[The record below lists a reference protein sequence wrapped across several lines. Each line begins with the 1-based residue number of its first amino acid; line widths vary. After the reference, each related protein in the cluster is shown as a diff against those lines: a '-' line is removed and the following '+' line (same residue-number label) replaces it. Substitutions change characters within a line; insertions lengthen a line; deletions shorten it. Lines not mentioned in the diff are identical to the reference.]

1 MTSPDS
7 SHSPLA
13 SLHHSGTEVYYAAL
27 CERKL
32 WWFTHGMEQEHSSDL
47 VAQGR
52 NIHETSY
59 DRRRKELEIDG
70 AIRIDG
76 IEHGARGDPEAVL
89 TIHEVKKSRV
99 GARAQR
105 MQLLYYLYALRTKGI
120 ENVRGF
126 LEYPKLRKRE
136 RVELTPDAEAALES
150 TLAHINLVR
159 AQDAPPEVPE
169 PFGLCGSCAYQE
181 LCWG

>member
-1 MTSPDS
+1 MTPLSPD
-7 SHSPLA
+7 PLA
-13 SLHHSGTEVYYAAL
+13 QFHHSGTEVYYAAL

-32 WWFTHGMEQEHSSDL
+32 WWFTHGMEQEHTSDL

-59 DRRRKELEIDG
+59 DRRRKELDIDG

-76 IEHGARGDPEAVL
+76 IEPGSRADPEAVM
-89 TIHEVKKSRV
+89 TIHEVKKSRA
-99 GARAQR
+99 GAKAQR
-105 MQLLYYLYALRTKGI
+105 MQLLYYLYALRRKGI
-120 ENVRGF
+120 MNARGF

-136 RVELTPDAEAALES
+136 RVELTPEAEKTLQETLSRVDDIRASAA
-150 TLAHINLVR
+150 
-159 AQDAPPEVPE
+159 APAVAE
-169 PFGLCGSCAYQE
+169 PFGLCANCAYQE